1 HMVYSPLLIVI
12 YGFIIFILAAA
23 SFFDIRN
30 REVPDFISYVFLTG
44 AILLVIALSIYTG
57 SIQLIEFI
65 PLSAALLFGFAYL
78 MYRLGQWGGGDVKL
92 MLGLS
97 FLFTNIS
104 VQSGLSFIDLFIN
117 ILLFGGAYGLLAM
130 IVLGAVNYKS
140 MGKHLKFYDYILFAV
155 GAAAVALIY
164 FLFPYPFNMLL
175 ALMVFLLA
183 VIRYIYIVSAELM
196 YREVDVSRLTEGDWL
211 AEDIINRGR
220 IVVRRSNVGLTEEE
234 IEKLRKENLKKVRI
248 KTGLPFVPGILI
260 GAVITLF
267 FANPL
272 LSMLIL

>member
-1 HMVYSPLLIVI
+1 MVYSPLLIVI

-30 REVPDFISYVFLTG
+30 REVPDFISYVFLAG

-183 VIRYIYIVSAELM
+183 VIRYIYLVSAELM